1 MTAVAFTEIA
11 QKTLSALA
19 DHLDQ
24 EISDYASID
33 LSQDS
38 MTIEFDDRRVLLI
51 TLHNTLSQLWVSSPI
66 SGGTHFLYD
75 AQKGMWISTKD
86 QSLDL
91 LHFLEQDLIQLTAN
105 SSIHLRP
112 RI

>member
-1 MTAVAFTEIA
+1 MTSVAFTEVA
-11 QKTLSALA
+11 QKTLSVLA

-33 LSQDS
+33 LAQDS
-38 MTIEFDDRRVLLI
+38 ITVEFDDRRVLLI
-51 TLHNTLSQLWVSSPI
+51 TLHNTLGQLWVSSPI

-75 AQKGMWISTKD
+75 AQKGIWIATKD

-91 LHFLEQDLIQLTAN
+91 LYVLEQDLIQLTAN
-105 SSIHLRP
+105 PSIQLRP